1 MMTRHGFDRDLQR
14 IQDNMLSLGSMVEG
28 ALIDAVQV
36 LRCRDSSG
44 SRRLIEWDKW
54 VNDKRFAIENDALTL
69 IARQQPVAG
78 DMRVLAATL
87 EIATELERIGDYA
100 KGIARINLSLRDGFP
115 HEPYMGTLLEM
126 AQTAS
131 RMVHEALAAFA
142 WRDVALARQVP
153 AQDDL
158 VDEGYKE
165 TQRQLIAYIMQHPE
179 DMDCANSLLWAAH
192 NLERA
197 ADRAVN
203 ICERVIFTVT
213 GEIVEFSEG

>member
-1 MMTRHGFDRDLQR
+1 MTTRQTFDRDLQR
-14 IQDNMLSLGSMVEG
+14 IQENILSLGSMVEG

-36 LRCRDSSG
+36 LHRRDQAG
-44 SRRLIEWDKW
+44 SHRLIEWDRR
-54 VNDKRFAIENDALTL
+54 VNDKRFVIENDTLTV
-69 IARQQPVAG
+69 IARQQPVAR
-78 DMRVLAATL
+78 DMRVLAAAL
-87 EIATELERIGDYA
+87 EIVTELERIGDYA

-126 AQTAS
+126 GQTAS
-131 RMVHEALAAFA
+131 LMVHDALAAFA
-142 WRDVALARQVP
+142 WRDVVLARQVP
-153 AQDDL
+153 AQDDI
-158 VDEGYKE
+158 VDAGYKE
-165 TQRQLIAYIMQHPE
+165 TQRQLIQYIMQRPE